1 MLNHHIN
8 VIVTAAIG
16 KGVYAT
22 VPTVFTQ
29 NDYVHTEVTD
39 ASAPAVASMLYKAF
53 NAILRDLGSPAS
65 DTYTYRPTAP
75 RADKIVNAI
84 EALNAAAWSAIY
96 FDGTAAARF
105 LESVMYHSEL
115 QP

>member
-8 VIVTAAIG
+8 VIVSAAIG

-22 VPTVFTQ
+22 VPTVLTK

-39 ASAPAVASMLYKAF
+39 ASAPVVANMLYKAF
-53 NAILRDLGSPAS
+53 NAILTDLGSPAS
-65 DTYTYRPTAP
+65 DTYSYRPTAP
-75 RADKIVNAI
+75 RADKIFNAI

-96 FDGTAAARF
+96 FDGTAACRF
-105 LESVMYHSEL
+105 LEAVMYHSEL
-115 QP
+115 QA

>member
-22 VPTVFTQ
+22 LPTVFTA
-29 NDYVHTEVTD
+29 NDYVHTEVTND
-39 ASAPAVASMLYKAF
+39 TAPAVANMLYKAF

-65 DTYTYRPTAP
+65 DTYTYRPAAP
-75 RADKIVNAI
+75 RADKIYSAI

-96 FDGTAAARF
+96 FDGTAASRF
-105 LESVMYHSEL
+105 LEAVMYHSEL
-115 QP
+115 QA